1 MNFGFSEEQ
10 ELLRKTAR
18 DFLAEHA
25 PMKRVREVMEGESGY
40 AKEVWGQMAELG
52 WIGLALPEALGGA
65 GLSLIELVLVVE
77 ELGRSLTPV
86 PFLPTVIASDAILSL
101 GNDDQKTEWL
111 TRIAAGR
118 AIASLAITEARGTE
132 EPGDVEASASESDGG
147 WRLQGEKLFVP
158 DADVADVLVVVARTG
173 GTGESGLGAF
183 LVPRDT
189 PGVHIE
195 PMRSMDLLRNL
206 HRVRFDGAALPAT
219 ALLGGDRDAWPRLR
233 PVLDRARVVICAEMV
248 GGAEKCL
255 EDSVQYAKEREQFG
269 KPIGVNQA
277 IKHKCAD
284 MLFEVESAKSITYY
298 AAWAACEDEREAP
311 LAASMAKAYVSEAY
325 RHASA
330 ENIQIHGGVGFTW
343 EYDCHLF
350 FKRAKSDESWL
361 GDGNLHRERVA
372 QLIDL

>member
-40 AKEVWGQMAELG
+40 ASEVWGQMAELG
-52 WIGLALPEALGGA
+52 WTGLALPESLGGA
-65 GLSLIELVLVVE
+65 GLGLIELVLVVE

-86 PFLPTVIASDAILSL
+86 PFLPTVIASDAILSV
-101 GNDDQKTEWL
+101 GDDDQKTEWL

-132 EPGDVEASASESDGG
+132 EPGDLETAASELDGG
-147 WRLQGEKLFVP
+147 WKLQGEKLFVP
-158 DADVADVLVVVARTG
+158 DAAVADVLVVVARTG
-173 GTGESGLGAF
+173 GAGESGLGAF

-206 HRVRFDGAALPAT
+206 YRVRFDGAALPGT
-219 ALLGGDRDAWPRLR
+219 ALLGRERDVWSRLR
-233 PVLDRARVVICAEMV
+233 PVLDRARVIICAEMV

-255 EDSVQYAKEREQFG
+255 EDSVQYAKVREQFG

-298 AAWAACEDEREAP
+298 AAWAACEDPREAP
-311 LAASMAKAYVSEAY
+311 LAAAMAKAYVSEAY